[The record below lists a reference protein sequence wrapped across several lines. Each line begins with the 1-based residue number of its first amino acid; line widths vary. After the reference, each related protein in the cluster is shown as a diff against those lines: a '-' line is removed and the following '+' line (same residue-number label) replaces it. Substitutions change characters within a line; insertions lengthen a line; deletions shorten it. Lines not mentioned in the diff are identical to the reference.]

1 MKDVHAA
8 HYHYA
13 SISSLINTWTPTT
26 IMSTRQGYIATT
38 LQVTRAIAGGTDKS
52 TFTLDLPL
60 DTPFDELGTLI
71 KPIIDPNSTAGAMP
85 LLPVAVGQSLIF
97 A

>member
-1 MKDVHAA
+1 MSAGRAPKRSAP
-8 HYHYA
+8 
-13 SISSLINTWTPTT
+13 SPTEPVVT
-26 IMSTRQGYIATT
+26 KSVKSERQGYIATT

-60 DTPFDELGTLI
+60 DTPFDELSTLI
-71 KPIIDPNSTAGAMP
+71 KPLIDPNSTAGAMR
-85 LLPVAVGQSLIF
+85 LLSVAVGQSLTL